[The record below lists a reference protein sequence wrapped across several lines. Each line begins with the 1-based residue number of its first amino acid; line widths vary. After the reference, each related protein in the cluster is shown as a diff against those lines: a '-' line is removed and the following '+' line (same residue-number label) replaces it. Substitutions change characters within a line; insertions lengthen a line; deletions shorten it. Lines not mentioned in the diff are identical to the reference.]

1 MLQSQEPEEH
11 SSPSLIAQ
19 TNLIKGTQIK
29 AQDPRGEI
37 ESPRQQVNPQASHLK
52 TNSFLALPSSL
63 PFLVRRIFASTDL
76 PEGIT
81 RIKWTCRCGHI
92 SHDDF
97 PLNFERAK
105 TLEDGFRHSKIL
117 RRVEITNKR
126 SGLLYEWM
134 LLLHNVIIHPIWQ
147 HISSDSSNPGSSSSA
162 SLDNSSVDS
171 QSSASGSN
179 LPALLDDSGDIG
191 AIKLSRGKRKFVLN
205 RKPVEVNKKHF
216 LHVCIDI
223 GRIKS
228 LEVIELDPQDPSSD
242 QELFRRLKTIH
253 EKQLQR
259 GYNLFLKLQAIRFVQ
274 VSVFVTWFDML
285 DPKLSEKV
293 NKVS

>member
-11 SSPSLIAQ
+11 SSLSLIVE
-19 TNLIKGTQIK
+19 TNLIKDTEIK
-29 AQDPRGEI
+29 AQDPRIEI
-37 ESPRQQVNPQASHLK
+37 ESPRQQVNTQEPHLK
-52 TNSFLALPSSL
+52 SSSFLALASSL
-63 PFLVRRIFASTDL
+63 TFLVRGIFASTDL

-105 TLEDGFRHSKIL
+105 TFEDDFRHSQIL

-126 SGLLYEWM
+126 PGLLYEWM
-134 LLLHNVIIHPIWQ
+134 LLLHNVIIRPIWQ
-147 HISSDSSNPGSSSSA
+147 YISSDSSNPGSSSSE

-179 LPALLDDSGDIG
+179 LPTLLDDSGDIG
-191 AIKLSRGKRKFVLN
+191 ATKLSRGKRKFVLN
-205 RKPVEVNKKHF
+205 RKPVEANRKHF
-216 LHVCIDI
+216 LHVCIDV
-223 GRIKS
+223 GHIKC

-259 GYNLFLKLQAIRFVQ
+259 GYNFFLKLQAIRFVQ
-274 VSVFVTWFDML
+274 VRVFLTCFDML
-285 DPKLSEKV
+285 DSKLSEKS
-293 NKVS
+293 K